1 MKIATD
7 GRQEGQATVY
17 TQVELPPLIP
27 PCKGGKPENLV
38 PSPLHRG
45 GLGWGKTRIYQLF
58 PTSVYTVGG
67 AGGAEGQKSR
77 KVLRWIHEA
86 QRLINGVPNLI
97 NGVPSF
103 INGVPSFIK
112 GVPSLINGVP
122 SFIKGVPSLI
132 NGVPS
137 LINGVSS
144 LIHEYKRLINKAPS
158 FINGVRSSI
167 YKYQRPIVAF
177 QNISPLPPLPS
188 SSTTVTAVHL
198 IMDTLTLKLRGMSCA
213 SCANNVEK
221 AIRSVPGVIDCNV
234 NFGAEQATIN
244 YDRKRTN
251 LDKIQAAI
259 DAAGYSSYSL
269 QEEMP
274 AGEDDLE
281 KASRLAEQRQ
291 LNLKVVVGGV
301 ISIILFL
308 GSLPMM
314 TGVNLPLIPGFLHN
328 PWVQLLLTTPV
339 EFWCGGSFYRNGWK
353 AFKRHT
359 ATMDTLIV
367 LGTSAAY
374 LYSLF
379 VTVFPGFFIAQ
390 GLMPHVYYEVAAIV
404 ITLILLGRLL
414 ENRAKGQT
422 SEAIRK
428 LIGLQARDAR
438 VIRDGVEMDVP
449 IAEVRI
455 NDVIL
460 VRPGEKIPV
469 DGEVV
474 AGTSTIDEAM
484 VTGESLPVK
493 KQPGD
498 EVIGATINKTG
509 SFQFRATRVGKDTFL
524 AQIVKLVQ
532 QAQGSKAPIQR
543 LADQVTGWFVPAVLA
558 IAIATFVIWFIFMG
572 NVTLATITTVGVL
585 IIACPCALGL
595 ATPTSVMVG
604 TGKGA
609 ENGILIKGAQSLE
622 LAHKIQTIVLDKT
635 GTLTQGKPTV
645 TDFVTVNGTANGNE
659 IKLLQLT
666 ATVERNSE
674 HPLAEAVVKYAQSQ
688 QVSLIEVKNFEAIA
702 GSGVQGIVADH
713 FVQIGTQRW
722 LTELGINTVALQ
734 QYKDAW
740 EAAGKTVILIAVDGE
755 LQGIMAIADA
765 LKPSSAAA
773 VKALQKLR
781 LEVVMLTGDNRQTA
795 EAIAQQVGI
804 QRVFAEVRPDQKAA
818 IIQSLQGEQRG
829 KTQHSI
835 VAMVGDGINDAP
847 ALAQADVGI
856 AIGTGTD
863 VAIAASDITLI
874 SGDLQ
879 AIVTAIQLSRATINN
894 IRQNLF
900 FAFIYNV
907 IGIPIAAGILFPI
920 FGWLLNPIIA
930 GAAMALSSLSVVTN
944 ALRLRKFQP
953 KVIS

>member
-1 MKIATD
+1 
-7 GRQEGQATVY
+7 
-17 TQVELPPLIP
+17 
-27 PCKGGKPENLV
+27 
-38 PSPLHRG
+38 
-45 GLGWGKTRIYQLF
+45 
-58 PTSVYTVGG
+58 
-67 AGGAEGQKSR
+67 
-77 KVLRWIHEA
+77 
-86 QRLINGVPNLI
+86 
-97 NGVPSF
+97 
-103 INGVPSFIK
+103 
-112 GVPSLINGVP
+112 
-122 SFIKGVPSLI
+122 
-132 NGVPS
+132 
-137 LINGVSS
+137 
-144 LIHEYKRLINKAPS
+144 
-158 FINGVRSSI
+158 
-167 YKYQRPIVAF
+167 
-177 QNISPLPPLPS
+177 
-188 SSTTVTAVHL
+188 
-198 IMDTLTLKLRGMSCA
+198 MDTLTLKLRGMSCA
-213 SCANNVEK
+213 ACANNIEK

-234 NFGAEQATIN
+234 NFGAEQAAIN
-244 YDRKRTN
+244 YDRSLAN
-251 LDKIQAAI
+251 LEKIQAAI

-269 QEEMP
+269 QEEMLSE
-274 AGEDDLE
+274 EDDAE
-281 KASRLAEQRQ
+281 KASRQALQRQ
-291 LNLKVVVGGV
+291 LSLKVVVGGV
-301 ISIILFL
+301 ISIFLFL

-314 TGVNLPLIPGFLHN
+314 TGLNLDLIPSFLQN
-328 PWVQLLLTTPV
+328 PWVQLVLTTPV
-339 EFWCGGSFYRNGWK
+339 VFWCGGSFYRNGWK
-353 AFKRHT
+353 TLKRHT
-359 ATMDTLIV
+359 ATMDTLIA

-379 VTVFPGFFIAQ
+379 VTVFPKFFIAQ
-390 GLMPHVYYEVAAIV
+390 GLIPHIYYEVAAIV

-414 ENRAKGQT
+414 ENRARGQT

-438 VIRDGVEMDVP
+438 VIRDGREIDVP

-469 DGEVV
+469 DGEVITG
-474 AGTSTIDEAM
+474 ASTVDEAM

-498 EVIGATINKTG
+498 EVIGATING
-509 SFQFRATRVGKDTFL
+509 AGAFQFRVTRVGNDTFL

-543 LADQVTGWFVPAVLA
+543 LADQVTGWFVPAVIA
-558 IAIATFVIWFIFMG
+558 IAIATFVIWFNFTG
-572 NVTLATITTVGVL
+572 NLTLATMTTVGVL

-609 ENGILIKGAQSLE
+609 ENGILIKGADSLE

-666 ATVERNSE
+666 ATVEHNSE
-674 HPLAEAVVKYAQSQ
+674 HPLASAVVKYAQFQ
-688 QVSLIEVKNFEAIA
+688 EVSLTEAKNFQAIA
-702 GSGVQGIVADH
+702 GSGVQAVVSNQL
-713 FVQIGTQRW
+713 VQIGTQRW
-722 LTELGINTVALQ
+722 LTELGINTITLQ

-740 EAAGKTVILIAVDGE
+740 EAVGKTVILIALDGE
-755 LQGIMAIADA
+755 LQGIMGIADA
-765 LKPSSAAA
+765 LKPSSTAV
-773 VKALQKLR
+773 VKALQKLG

-795 EAIAQQVGI
+795 DAIALQVGI
-804 QRVFAEVRPDQKAA
+804 QRIFAEVRPDQKAA
-818 IIQSLQGEQRG
+818 IIQSLQGEIERFPKSLRVRQSPRRSFLATASANDG
-829 KTQHSI
+829 NRQDGGYLTKIQNPKSKI

-879 AIVTAIQLSRATINN
+879 GIVTAIQLSRATINN

-930 GAAMALSSLSVVTN
+930 GAAMALSSLSVVSN
-944 ALRLRKFQP
+944 ALRLRNFQP
-953 KVIS
+953 KTTS

>member
-1 MKIATD
+1 
-7 GRQEGQATVY
+7 
-17 TQVELPPLIP
+17 
-27 PCKGGKPENLV
+27 
-38 PSPLHRG
+38 
-45 GLGWGKTRIYQLF
+45 
-58 PTSVYTVGG
+58 
-67 AGGAEGQKSR
+67 
-77 KVLRWIHEA
+77 
-86 QRLINGVPNLI
+86 
-97 NGVPSF
+97 
-103 INGVPSFIK
+103 
-112 GVPSLINGVP
+112 
-122 SFIKGVPSLI
+122 
-132 NGVPS
+132 
-137 LINGVSS
+137 
-144 LIHEYKRLINKAPS
+144 
-158 FINGVRSSI
+158 
-167 YKYQRPIVAF
+167 
-177 QNISPLPPLPS
+177 
-188 SSTTVTAVHL
+188 
-198 IMDTLTLKLRGMSCA
+198 MDTLTLKLRGMSCA
-213 SCANNVEK
+213 GCANNIEK

-234 NFGAEQATIN
+234 NFGAEQATIK
-244 YDRKRTN
+244 YDRSLAN
-251 LDKIQAAI
+251 LEKIQAAI
-259 DAAGYSSYSL
+259 ASAGYSSYSL
-269 QEEMP
+269 QEELLSE
-274 AGEDDLE
+274 EDDAE
-281 KASRLAEQRQ
+281 KANRQALQRE
-291 LNLKVVVGGV
+291 LLLKVVVGGV
-301 ISIILFL
+301 ISIFLFL

-314 TGVNLPLIPGFLHN
+314 TGLNFPLIPNFLQN
-328 PWVQLLLTTPV
+328 PWVQLVLTTPV
-339 EFWCGGSFYRNGWK
+339 ILWCGGSFYRNGWK
-353 AFKRHT
+353 SLKRHT
-359 ATMDTLIV
+359 ATMDTLIA

-379 VTVFPGFFIAQ
+379 VTVFPKFFIAQ
-390 GLMPHVYYEVAAIV
+390 GLIPHVYYEVAAIV

-414 ENRAKGQT
+414 ENRARGET

-438 VIRDGVEMDVP
+438 VIRGGVEVDVP

-469 DGEVV
+469 DGEVI
-474 AGTSTIDEAM
+474 AGASTVDEAM
-484 VTGESLPVK
+484 VTGESLSVK

-498 EVIGATINKTG
+498 EVIGATING
-509 SFQFRATRVGKDTFL
+509 AGAFQFRVTRVGNDTFL

-543 LADQVTGWFVPAVLA
+543 LADRVTGWFVPAVIA
-558 IAIATFVIWFIFMG
+558 VAIATFVIWFNFTG
-572 NVTLATITTVGVL
+572 NFTLAIMTTVGVL

-609 ENGILIKGAQSLE
+609 ENGILIKGADSLE
-622 LAHKIQTIVLDKT
+622 LAHKIQIIVLDKT

-659 IKLLQLT
+659 IKLLQLA

-688 QVSLIEVKNFEAIA
+688 EVSLIDAQNFIANA
-702 GSGVQGIVADH
+702 GSGVQAVVSNQL
-713 FVQIGTQRW
+713 VQIGTQRW
-722 LTELGINTVALQ
+722 LTELGINIIALQ

-755 LQGIMAIADA
+755 LQGIMGIADA
-765 LKPSSAAA
+765 LKPSSIAV
-773 VKALQKLR
+773 VKALQKLG
-781 LEVVMLTGDNRQTA
+781 LEVVMLTGDNRKTA
-795 EAIAQQVGI
+795 DAIAQEVGI

-818 IIQSLQGEQRG
+818 IIQSLQRGELGTRDWGLG
-829 KTQHSI
+829 KILPNPQSPI
-835 VAMVGDGINDAP
+835 PSPQSLVAMVGDGINDAP

-879 AIVTAIQLSRATINN
+879 GIVTAIQLSRATINN
-894 IRQNLF
+894 IKQNLF

-930 GAAMALSSLSVVTN
+930 GAAMALSSLSVVSN
-944 ALRLRKFQP
+944 ALRLRNFQP
-953 KVIS
+953 KALS